1 MLTND
6 TIAAVVTAM
15 GEAAV
20 GIIRLSGSDSC
31 QIADKFFRGRT
42 SLANAPTH
50 SINYGK
56 IVNLYGKAIDE
67 VLALV
72 MRAPKSFTGEDVVEI
87 QAHGGTLVMEKLT
100 LSRRCQI
107 GRSG

>member
-31 QIADKFFRGRT
+31 QIADKFFRGRI

-56 IVNLYGKAIDE
+56 IVNL
-67 VLALV
+67 
-72 MRAPKSFTGEDVVEI
+72 
-87 QAHGGTLVMEKLT
+87 
-100 LSRRCQI
+100 
-107 GRSG
+107 GR